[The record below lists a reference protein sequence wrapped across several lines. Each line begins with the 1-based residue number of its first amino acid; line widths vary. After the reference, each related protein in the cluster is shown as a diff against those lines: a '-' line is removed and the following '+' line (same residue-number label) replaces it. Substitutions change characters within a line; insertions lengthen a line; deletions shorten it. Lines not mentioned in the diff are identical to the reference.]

1 MKTCI
6 SNAFAI
12 ALKSA
17 APVVLALAAA
27 ACASVPAVRVSP
39 AATAADGGMV
49 DIRSLVPDI
58 ALEIR
63 YAGAENFVGRP
74 VEGYEAG
81 KCFLHRPVAEALAR
95 VERDLRAGNLRLKIF
110 DCYRPRRAVL
120 DFMRWAQDT
129 NDLRTKAKYYPDL
142 DKPALVGGY
151 ISPTS
156 GHSRGATLDLTL
168 MRCDAQDRC
177 EPLDMGT
184 GFDFFGP
191 VANTDSPLAS
201 PAQIANR
208 HRLRDAMRKH
218 GFENYPM
225 EWWHYTFKPEP
236 TPDTA
241 FDFPVR

>member
-6 SNAFAI
+6 SNASAI
-12 ALKSA
+12 AVKSGLA
-17 APVVLALAAA
+17 ALVLATAG
-27 ACASVPAVRVSP
+27 CASTPAVKVSP
-39 AATAADGGMV
+39 AATADEGGMV
-49 DIRSLVPDI
+49 DVQSLVPDI
-58 ALEIR
+58 ALEMR
-63 YAGAENFVGRP
+63 YAGADNFVGRR

-81 KCFLHRPVAEALAR
+81 KCFLHRRVAEALAQ
-95 VERDLRAGNLRLKIF
+95 VERDLRAENLRLKIF

-120 DFMRWAQDT
+120 DFMRWVQDT

-168 MRCDAQDRC
+168 MGCDASNRC

-191 VANTDSPLAS
+191 IANTDSPLAT

-208 HRLRDAMRKH
+208 HRLRDAMRKR

-236 TPDTA
+236 TPEMA

>member
-6 SNAFAI
+6 LIVSAI
-12 ALKSA
+12 AARPA
-17 APVVLALAAA
+17 AIALALAAA
-27 ACASVPAVRVSP
+27 ACASTSAVNVSP
-39 AATAADGGMV
+39 AADAGQAGMV
-49 DIRSLVPDI
+49 DIQSLVPDI

-63 YAGAENFVGRP
+63 YAGADNFIGRP
-74 VEGYEAG
+74 VDGYEAS
-81 KCFLHRPVAEALAR
+81 KCFLHKPVAEALQR
-95 VERDLRAGNLRLKIF
+95 VEADLRTQNMRLKIF

-120 DFMRWAQDT
+120 DFMRWVQDP

-156 GHSRGATLDLTL
+156 GHSRGATLDLT
-168 MRCDAQDRC
+168 MMACDAQQRC

-191 VANTDSPLAS
+191 IANTDSPLVS
-201 PAQIANR
+201 PEQIANR
-208 HRLRDAMRKH
+208 HRLREAMGRQ

-225 EWWHYTFKPEP
+225 EWWHFTFKPEP
-236 TPDTA
+236 TPEMA
-241 FDFPVR
+241 FDFPIR

>member
-1 MKTCI
+1 
-6 SNAFAI
+6 
-12 ALKSA
+12 
-17 APVVLALAAA
+17 
-27 ACASVPAVRVSP
+27 
-39 AATAADGGMV
+39 MV
-49 DIRSLVPDI
+49 DIQSLVPDI

-63 YAGAENFVGRP
+63 YAGSDNFVGRP
-74 VEGYEAG
+74 VVGYDAP
-81 KCFLHRPVAEALAR
+81 KCFLHKPVAEALQR
-95 VERDLRAGNLRLKIF
+95 VEADLRAQNMRLKIF

-120 DFMRWAQDT
+120 DFMRWAQDP

-156 GHSRGATLDLTL
+156 GHSRGATLDLT
-168 MRCDAQDRC
+168 MIACDARQRC

-191 VANTDSPLAS
+191 IANTDSPLAS

-208 HRLRDAMRKH
+208 HRLREAMGRQ

-225 EWWHYTFKPEP
+225 EWWHFTFKPEP
-236 TPDTA
+236 TPEMA

>member
-6 SNAFAI
+6 SNALAI
-12 ALKSA
+12 ALKA
-17 APVVLALAAA
+17 ATLAILALAAA
-27 ACASVPAVRVSP
+27 ACASSPVVKVSP
-39 AATAADGGMV
+39 AATAADAGMADV
-49 DIRSLVPDI
+49 ASLVPDI
-58 ALEIR
+58 ALDIR

-74 VEGYEAG
+74 VEGYEAD
-81 KCFLHRPVAEALAR
+81 KCFLHRRVAEALAQ
-95 VERDLRAGNLRLKIF
+95 VERDLRAEKLRLKIF

-120 DFMRWAQDT
+120 DFMRWAQDP
-129 NDLRTKAKYYPDL
+129 NDLRTKTKYYPDL
-142 DKPALVGGY
+142 GKPALVGGY

-168 MRCDAQDRC
+168 MRCDETDRC

-191 VANTDSPLAS
+191 IANTDSPLATQ
-201 PAQIANR
+201 AQIANR
-208 HRLRDAMRKH
+208 HRLREAMRKR

-241 FDFPVR
+241 FDFPVK

>member
-6 SNAFAI
+6 SNASAI
-12 ALKSA
+12 AVKPA
-17 APVVLALAAA
+17 VFTLALTAA
-27 ACASVPAVRVSP
+27 ACASAPAVKVSP
-39 AATAADGGMV
+39 ATVAAEAGMV
-49 DIRSLVPDI
+49 DIQSLVPDI

-63 YAGAENFVGRP
+63 YAGSENFVGRR
-74 VEGYEAG
+74 VDGYDAP
-81 KCFLHRPVAEALAR
+81 KCFLHKPVAEALRR
-95 VERDLRAGNLRLKIF
+95 VETGLRAQNLRLKIF

-120 DFMRWAQDT
+120 DFMRWVQDEQ
-129 NDLRTKAKYYPDL
+129 DQRTKPKYYPDL
-142 DKPALVGGY
+142 DKRALVGGY

-168 MRCDAQDRC
+168 LSCDASNRC

-191 VANTDSPLAS
+191 IANTDSPLAT

-208 HRLRDAMRKH
+208 HRLRDAMGKQ

-225 EWWHYTFKPEP
+225 EWWHFTFKPEP
-236 TPDTA
+236 TPGMA
-241 FDFPVR
+241 FDFPVK

>member
-1 MKTCI
+1 MTDARVERRGI
-6 SNAFAI
+6 VVAVAFVFAG
-12 ALKSA
+12 
-17 APVVLALAAA
+17 
-27 ACASVPAVRVSP
+27 CASLEAPTVAPADN
-39 AATAADGGMV
+39 ALQAGMV
-49 DIRSLVPDI
+49 DVRNLMPDI
-58 ALEIR
+58 ALDIR
-63 YAGAENFVGRP
+63 YAGADNFVGRP
-74 VEGYEAG
+74 VEGYEAA

-95 VERDLRAGNLRLKIF
+95 VERDLRTENLRLKIF

-120 DFMRWAQDT
+120 DFMRWAQDP
-129 NDLRTKAKYYPDL
+129 NELRTKQKYYPDL
-142 DKPALVGGY
+142 DKPALVGDY

-191 VANTDSPLAS
+191 IANTDSPLAT
-201 PAQIANR
+201 PEQIANR
-208 HRLRDAMRKH
+208 HRLRDAMARH

-236 TPDTA
+236 TPETS